1 MIRNIDVSVARA
13 FLGVVETGSV
23 TLAARQLNL
32 TQGAISQQIRRLEE
46 LSIGR
51 LFVRAGRRVVLTAEG
66 QRLVPTAK
74 QFLAAND
81 KLLAALCQPVFQ
93 GEVRFGAPYDI
104 IGSYAP
110 PILRR
115 FSTAFPSIRVSLIC
129 RDTIVLLDELKSGR
143 IDIALTTELGS
154 GKGGETLR
162 SDRLVWTGVRD
173 GLATVRARLYQRRAA
188 TNMGIEHEVTELRE
202 RLDSRAHERRRV
214 PRRILVEAMRQPD
227 WEPNLRTAREAG
239 YVPGYAAKPHSEILN
254 ILRTFGVQCDAS
266 PGTTPQSRALT
277 SSPCTPR
284 RCPACR
290 SPWRRRG

>member
-13 FLGVVETGSV
+13 FLAVVETGGV

-46 LSIGR
+46 LSVGR
-51 LFVRAGRRVVLTAEG
+51 LFVRAGRRLVLTPEG

-74 QFLAAND
+74 EFLAAND

-129 RDTIVLLDELKSGR
+129 RDTIVLLEELKSGR
-143 IDIALTTELGS
+143 IDVALTTELGCR
-154 GKGGETLR
+154 KGGETLR
-162 SDRLVWTGVRD
+162 SDRLDWTG
-173 GLATVRARLYQRRAA
+173 AR
-188 TNMGIEHEVTELRE
+188 GG
-202 RLDSRAHERRRV
+202 DAHAKDPLPGSLGRGTCVFRPV
-214 PRRILVEAMRQPD
+214 AMPA
-227 WEPNLRTAREAG
+227 LKKAG
-239 YVPGYAAKPHSEILN
+239 RK
-254 ILRTFGVQCDAS
+254 
-266 PGTTPQSRALT
+266 
-277 SSPCTPR
+277 
-284 RCPACR
+284 
-290 SPWRRRG
+290 W